1 MNLKDAFI
9 SVDQMASAK
18 DRCSIYFFFFQ
29 KSLIENVSFMILSL
43 QGGFLLSHRAKTDKL
58 KAGA

>member
-1 MNLKDAFI
+1 MNLKDAFL

-18 DRCSIYFFFFQ
+18 DRCSNYFCFFQ
-29 KSLIENVSFMILSL
+29 KSIKKNVSFMILSF
-43 QGGFLLSHRAKTDKL
+43 QSDFLLSHRAKTDKL